1 MTNKKIDKIVENSIA
16 KINADEVVE
25 SIARMDAN
33 ERDMFV
39 RSMVSKWPALTR
51 QITTCLENEMYDQK
65 HYG

>member
-1 MTNKKIDKIVENSIA
+1 MTNKKIDEIVENSIA
-16 KINADEVVE
+16 KINEDHVVE
-25 SIARMDAN
+25 SIHRMDAN
-33 ERDMFV
+33 ERDMFI

>member
-1 MTNKKIDKIVENSIA
+1 MTKENIS
-16 KINADEVVE
+16 ADDVVE

-33 ERDMFV
+33 ERDKFV

>member
-1 MTNKKIDKIVENSIA
+1 MTKENMS
-16 KINADEVVE
+16 ADDVVE

-51 QITTCLENEMYDQK
+51 EITTCLENEMYDQE

>member
-1 MTNKKIDKIVENSIA
+1 MTKENMS
-16 KINADEVVE
+16 ADDVVE

-33 ERDMFV
+33 ERDKFI
-39 RSMVSKWPALTR
+39 REMVSKWPALTR

>member
-1 MTNKKIDKIVENSIA
+1 MTNKKIDEIVENSIA

-25 SIARMDAN
+25 SIARMDAR

-51 QITTCLENEMYDQK
+51 QKTTCLENEMYDQK